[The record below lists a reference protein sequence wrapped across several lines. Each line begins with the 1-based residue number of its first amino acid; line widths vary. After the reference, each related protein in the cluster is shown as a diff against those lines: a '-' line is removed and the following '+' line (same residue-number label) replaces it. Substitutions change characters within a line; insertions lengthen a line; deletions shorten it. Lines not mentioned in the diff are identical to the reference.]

1 MQKIKEMRAFIESE
15 ELSDRVWKHVAAW
28 EEFPRNTLGMELVNS
43 MDSIN
48 TSIVESY
55 SHKSHHGRMH
65 YLYTAR
71 GALFK
76 SFILLE
82 KAARRELGEMSD
94 FRERLE
100 KIMPQINE
108 YIQAAEQ
115 SEQ

>member
-1 MQKIKEMRAFIESE
+1 MEKIRELRAFIESE
-15 ELSDRVWKHVAAW
+15 ELSDRVWRHVAAW
-28 EEFPRNTLGMELVNS
+28 DEFPRNTLGMELVNTL
-43 MDSIN
+43 DSIS
-48 TSIVESY
+48 TCIIESC

-82 KAARRELGEMSD
+82 KAARRKLGEVAD
-94 FRERLE
+94 FTQRLE

-108 YIQAAEQ
+108 YIQAAEH
-115 SEQ
+115 SAE